1 MATLLNLLAWVIFS
15 KGIWPREVPGMGK
28 DFFLVAPNGL
38 GSLGRLLEIVR
49 SLCCVKG
56 QVGPWGG

>member
-38 GSLGRLLEIVR
+38 GSLGRLLEVVR
-49 SLCCVKG
+49 
-56 QVGPWGG
+56 